1 MLRSERSFAVVCL
14 RTRVSLRRDWCS
26 FIEMAVGTGRDSA
39 ARRAGASALHA
50 FAA

>member
-1 MLRSERSFAVVCL
+1 M
-14 RTRVSLRRDWCS
+14 SLRRDWCS

-39 ARRAGASALHA
+39 ARRVEASALPA